1 MLEVLAISSPLLPL
15 PPPPNTCT
23 GWQTPEIA
31 LIDSHKL
38 LRSIILLLMGSDV
51 LSIQKTA
58 VETPFLDYGESREE
72 RYHELNRLDGDGEA
86 GSFVS
91 RGSRLDPG
99 SIHVMM
105 VSSLLC
111 HR

>member
-1 MLEVLAISSPLLPL
+1 MEALATSSPFLSLLPS
-15 PPPPNTCT
+15 PHTCP

-58 VETPFLDYGESREE
+58 VETPFLDYGKPQEESQCGNEQT
-72 RYHELNRLDGDGEA
+72 
-86 GSFVS
+86 SW
-91 RGSRLDPG
+91 
-99 SIHVMM
+99 
-105 VSSLLC
+105 
-111 HR
+111 